1 MTGIL
6 TPRNP
11 AAVTHASTPSQ
22 APSQAPSD
30 SPSLA
35 PPSESPSR
43 APSEAPAAASVAA
56 DYDRQLDAKHEALK
70 ALFAGLDI
78 PAIEVFASAPQHYR
92 MRAEFRIWHED
103 DAICYA
109 MFSPGQKASSATLQ
123 RIEQFAPACEAINAL
138 MPRLLA
144 ATSADPVLRRRWYQV
159 EFLATLSG
167 EMLVT
172 MVYHRPLDDAWE
184 AAARQLQATLGVH
197 VIGRSRGQKRVLS
210 QDFVTERLEIPGPD
224 GTPAAPFLYR
234 QPEGAFTQPNA
245 RMCER
250 MIGWA
255 CDAVQQAGISPASDL
270 LELYCGNGNFTL
282 PLSRHFRQV
291 LATEVSKTSV
301 QAAQWNIQA
310 NARPNVRIARL
321 SAEEYTQA
329 MQGERSFRRLREQ
342 EISLADH
349 DFSTV
354 LVDPPRAGVDDA
366 TLALLQRFP
375 NIVYISCNP
384 HTLRANLETLCRTH
398 RIVRRAL
405 FDQFPFTPHIESSVL
420 LVRRN

>member
-1 MTGIL
+1 MSS
-6 TPRNP
+6 
-11 AAVTHASTPSQ
+11 AAYNTQLNAKIQRLHTL
-22 APSQAPSD
+22 
-30 SPSLA
+30 LA
-35 PPSESPSR
+35 PFG
-43 APSEAPAAASVAA
+43 APE
-56 DYDRQLDAKHEALK
+56 
-70 ALFAGLDI
+70 
-78 PAIEVFASAPQHYR
+78 IEVFASAEQGYR
-92 MRAEFRIWHED
+92 MRAEFRIWHEG
-103 DAICYA
+103 DAMSYA
-109 MFSPGQKASSATLQ
+109 MFKPGSKASSASL
-123 RIEQFAPACEAINAL
+123 IKLAQFPPAHERINAL
-138 MPRLLA
+138 MPRLLDA
-144 ATSADPVLRRRWYQV
+144 LSQQDVLRCRLYQC
-159 EFLATLSG
+159 EFLCTLSG

-172 MVYHRPLDDAWE
+172 LIYHKRLDDEWQK
-184 AAARQLQATLGVH
+184 AACTLQDTLGISI
-197 VIGRSRGQKRVLS
+197 IGRSRGQKIVLRE
-210 QDFVTERLEIPGPD
+210 DYVTETLTVCGQ
-224 GTPAAPFLYR
+224 TYQYR
-234 QPEGAFTQPNA
+234 QLEGGFTQPNA
-245 RMCER
+245 RVCEK
-250 MIGWA
+250 MLEWA
-255 CDAVQQAGISPASDL
+255 CAQAEKAACTPPRDL

-384 HTLRANLETLCRTH
+384 HTLRANLDTLCQTH
-398 RIVRRAL
+398 TIQRMAL
-405 FDQFPFTPHIESSVL
+405 FDQFPFTPHTECGVL
-420 LVRRN
+420 LRQRLPASGTGTRR